1 MKQLS
6 KLFFSAVLACGTTL
20 LAGQAHGA
28 QGSAPGA
35 QALRL
40 TASTGSYVDV
50 GSLSIPENFTLEAWV
65 KPESSSG
72 QIILAK
78 ERGCLGVNQFRL
90 QLDPVNKVS
99 FMMSNGA
106 NEDGGLW
113 SGAWRYQLQSSSALA
128 LSTWSH
134 LAVTKNGNLFT
145 LYVNG
150 VPEAMHTASVNLIH
164 SGTQP
169 FRVGAAVDCSGNA
182 GGFFNGF
189 IDEVRVWSVARTQ
202 ADIAANLSSHVSASN
217 PAWPGL
223 RAYWRLDDGA
233 GTFARDEKNSYP
245 GTLVNGPVWFIAN

>member
-6 KLFFSAVLACGTTL
+6 KLILSATLACGTTL

-35 QALRL
+35 QALQL
-40 TASTGSYVDV
+40 TASTGSYVNV

-65 KPESSSG
+65 KPESSG
-72 QIILAK
+72 YQAILAK
-78 ERGCLGVNQFRL
+78 EQGCVGQNQFRL
-90 QLDPVNKVS
+90 QLDPANKAA

-113 SGAWRYQLQSSSALA
+113 SGYYRLQSSSALP

-150 VPEAMHTASVNLIH
+150 APEATYTASVNLLH

-182 GGFFNGF
+182 GGFFNGML
-189 IDEVRVWSVARTQ
+189 DEVRVWSVARTQ
-202 ADIAANLSSHVSASN
+202 ADIAANMSSPVSASN

-233 GTFARDEKNSYP
+233 GTLARDEKNAYP